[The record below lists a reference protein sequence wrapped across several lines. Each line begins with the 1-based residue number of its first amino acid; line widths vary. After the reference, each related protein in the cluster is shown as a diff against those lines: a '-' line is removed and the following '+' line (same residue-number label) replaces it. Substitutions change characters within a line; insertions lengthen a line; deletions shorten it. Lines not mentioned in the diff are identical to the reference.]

1 MAAPL
6 RVTHDG
12 LEQQFGVNHV
22 GHQHFTTLVMPALA
36 AAGTEA
42 DPARVVNLSSMGNWL
57 FALPE
62 GIAFDRLAPD
72 AKLYNPWTRY
82 SETKLANILHSHE
95 LARRA
100 RAAGQHVVGIAVHP
114 GAILG
119 TKLSRHMGGSIV
131 WLMFRELWRR
141 GRATYA
147 VTQTNKPIPVGAAT
161 QVLAALDPAIR
172 SGYYA
177 DCKVETYAVH
187 PLAFNEALAAKLWDY
202 TEQLVASLKA
212 KA

>member
-6 RVTHDG
+6 STTQDG

-22 GHQHFTTLVMPALA
+22 GHQHFTTLIMPALA
-36 AAGTEA
+36 AAGTA
-42 DPARVVNLSSMGNWL
+42 DEPARVVNLSSMGQWL

-72 AKLYNPWTRY
+72 AKSYNPWTRY

-95 LARRA
+95 LTRRA
-100 RAAGQHVVGIAVHP
+100 KAAGHHVVGIAVHP
-114 GAILG
+114 GTILG
-119 TKLSRHMGGSIV
+119 TKLSRHMGGYIV
-131 WLMFRELWRR
+131 FVMFRELLRR
-141 GRATYA
+141 GRTIYA
-147 VTQTNKPIPVGAAT
+147 LTQTNKPTPVGAAT

-187 PLAFNEALAAKLWDY
+187 PLAFDAALAAKLWDY
-202 TEQLVASLKA
+202 TEQLVAGLKA